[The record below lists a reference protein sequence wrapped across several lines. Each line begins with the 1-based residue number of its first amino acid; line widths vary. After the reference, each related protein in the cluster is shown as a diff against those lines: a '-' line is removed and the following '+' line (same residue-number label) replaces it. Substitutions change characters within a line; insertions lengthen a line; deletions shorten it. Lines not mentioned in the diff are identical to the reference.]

1 MGSFG
6 GVKID
11 AQNFQQTVDLAQQK
25 LLDEKDKYYSFTQ
38 GVNDYQADLQKL
50 AFPDGKY
57 YVAFDFNSTLAKFAG
72 ASDEMPVSTGSPLE
86 IKLFKKG
93 DLVTV
98 YTARLGRGGNNVKL
112 ILVDGTGSY
121 YADPNFLSKTKPA
134 EPLATESLKETR
146 RRNENKTK
154 LMIAGAFVLGLLLSK
169 E

>member
-6 GVKID
+6 GVNINN
-11 AQNFQQTVDLAQQK
+11 QNFEQTVFLAQQK
-25 LLDEKDKYYSFTQ
+25 ALDEENRLTTLSQ
-38 GVNDYQADLQKL
+38 GLNDYRLKQLNAT
-50 AFPDGKY
+50 FPDGEY

-72 ASDEMPVSTGSPLE
+72 ASDAPTVSTDSTLD

-98 YTARLGRGGNNVKL
+98 YTTRLNRGRNNVKL
-112 ILVDGTGSY
+112 ILVEGIGSY

-134 EPLATESLKETR
+134 EPLVAKSFSETR
-146 RRNENKTK
+146 KRNENKTK

-169 E
+169 N

>member
-6 GVKID
+6 GVSID
-11 AQNFQQTVDLAQQK
+11 NQNFQQTVFLAQQK
-25 LLDEKDKYYSFTQ
+25 ALDEENRLATLYRGFD
-38 GVNDYQADLQKL
+38 DYRLKEMNVT
-50 AFPDGKY
+50 FPDGEY

-72 ASDEMPVSTGSPLE
+72 ASDTIDLSTNSPFDR
-86 IKLFKKG
+86 KLFKKG

-98 YTARLGRGGNNVKL
+98 YTSRLQRGGNNVKL
-112 ILVDGTGSY
+112 ILVKGVGSY

-134 EPLATESLKETR
+134 EPLVAESLKETR

-169 E
+169 D